1 MLASEYAGLGP
12 RLLVMVS
19 TFLSST
25 AASSSS
31 DEELFFVCSLLRESM
46 EILGPNT
53 NTLKLFPC
61 ISQII
66 ERGKMVVRDFGYG
79 TDQNINIGTNFT
91 YDDLTTLL
99 YKVLPEQ
106 CI

>member
-1 MLASEYAGLGP
+1 
-12 RLLVMVS
+12 
-19 TFLSST
+19 
-25 AASSSS
+25 
-31 DEELFFVCSLLRESM
+31 
-46 EILGPNT
+46 
-53 NTLKLFPC
+53 
-61 ISQII
+61 
-66 ERGKMVVRDFGYG
+66 MVVRDFGYG